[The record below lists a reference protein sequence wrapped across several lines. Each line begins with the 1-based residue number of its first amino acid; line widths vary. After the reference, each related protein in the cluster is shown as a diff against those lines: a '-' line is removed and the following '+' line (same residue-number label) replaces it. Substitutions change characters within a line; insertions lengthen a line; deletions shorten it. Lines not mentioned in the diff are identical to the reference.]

1 MSFKMRIMGLAGR
14 HKCVS
19 YDMEDKGGSVDSL
32 LKAFL
37 AHDADGRSEQESEL
51 DAYASDAES

>member
-1 MSFKMRIMGLAGR
+1 MRIMGLAGR

-19 YDMEDKGGSVDSL
+19 CDMEDKGGSVDSL
-32 LKAFL
+32 LKAFR
-37 AHDADGRSEQESEL
+37 AHDADGRSEQECEL